1 MSQQVNGHVVSVI
14 GPVVDVE
21 FPDQHLPPSLNAVK
35 IVDDGEVGVV
45 PIDVTCE
52 VAQHLGEN
60 RARCIAM
67 EPTDGMVRGMVAT
80 DLGEPISVPV
90 GKQTL
95 GRVLGVLGE
104 PVDGRGPVETELR
117 SPIHREAPPLV
128 DQSTESEM
136 FETGIKVVDLL
147 EPYTKGGKT
156 GLFGGAGVG
165 KTVIIMELINNVA
178 LQHGGFSVFA
188 GVGERTREGND
199 LWVEMTEA
207 GVIDPDSWENSKAAL
222 IYGQMTEP
230 PGARL
235 RVGLTGLTVAE
246 HFRDSEGQDVLLF
259 IDNIFRFTQAGSE
272 VSALLGRMPS
282 AVGYQPN
289 LATEM
294 GELQERI
301 TSTKK
306 GSVTSVQA
314 IYVPADDLSD
324 PAPAAAFAHLDATS
338 VLSRQISELG
348 IYPAVDPLASTS
360 RILDPGIVGEEHY
373 MVARE
378 VQRILQRLKDL
389 QDIIAILGIDELSEE
404 DRLSV
409 ARARKIQRFLSQ
421 PFFVAEQFTGMKGRY
436 VKVEDTIAGF
446 KALCAGEYDHLPEQ
460 AFLYVGGIEEAVEKA
475 EKMAAE
481 S

>member
-21 FPDQHLPPSLNAVK
+21 FPDQHLPPILNAVK

-188 GVGERTREGND
+188 GVG
-199 LWVEMTEA
+199 
-207 GVIDPDSWENSKAAL
+207 
-222 IYGQMTEP
+222 
-230 PGARL
+230 
-235 RVGLTGLTVAE
+235 
-246 HFRDSEGQDVLLF
+246 
-259 IDNIFRFTQAGSE
+259 
-272 VSALLGRMPS
+272 
-282 AVGYQPN
+282 
-289 LATEM
+289 
-294 GELQERI
+294 
-301 TSTKK
+301 
-306 GSVTSVQA
+306 
-314 IYVPADDLSD
+314 
-324 PAPAAAFAHLDATS
+324 
-338 VLSRQISELG
+338 
-348 IYPAVDPLASTS
+348 
-360 RILDPGIVGEEHY
+360 
-373 MVARE
+373 
-378 VQRILQRLKDL
+378 
-389 QDIIAILGIDELSEE
+389 
-404 DRLSV
+404 
-409 ARARKIQRFLSQ
+409 
-421 PFFVAEQFTGMKGRY
+421 
-436 VKVEDTIAGF
+436 
-446 KALCAGEYDHLPEQ
+446 
-460 AFLYVGGIEEAVEKA
+460 
-475 EKMAAE
+475 
-481 S
+481 

>member
-1 MSQQVNGHVVSVI
+1 MSQKVSGHVVQVI

-21 FPDQHLPPSLNAVK
+21 FPEKHLPAILNAVQ
-35 IVDDGEVGVV
+35 IVDDGEMGVM
-45 PIDVTCE
+45 PIDVTLE

-67 EPTDGMVRGMVAT
+67 EPTEGMVRGMKAT

-90 GKQTL
+90 GKKTL

-104 PVDGRGPVETELR
+104 PVDGKGPVETDQRL
-117 SPIHREAPPLV
+117 PIHREAPPLV
-128 DQSTESEM
+128 EQSTESEM

-199 LWVEMTEA
+199 LWLEMTEA
-207 GVIDPDSWENSKAAL
+207 GVIDPDNWENSKASL

-360 RILDPGIVGEEHY
+360 RILDPTIVGEEHY